1 MISMYLTEKEQRM
14 LDGAEGYA
22 VQKSME
28 ILVALGDIY
37 GAKSLIKV
45 GSVQVAGVSYSNLG
59 DAGLEFLNKL
69 AKDGKVK
76 VLTTLNPA
84 GMDLENWRNLG
95 ISPEFAEKQNLVID
109 AFQRMGI
116 LVSCTCTPY
125 LIGNLP
131 LYGEH
136 VAWSESSAV
145 TFANSVI
152 GAKTNKEGGPSALAA
167 AFVGK
172 TPCYGLHLD
181 ENRVPDVH
189 AQVKAELSKLSDW
202 GALGYAIGKKAEN
215 KIPYITGVKTAD
227 LDELKSFC
235 ASVVTYGAKPLF
247 YIKGIT
253 PASEQQTQP
262 KETVSIEQADIK
274 NAYDNINDEVTDIEL
289 VCVGCPHCSIN
300 EIAKVAELLAGKKV
314 AEGTEFWVATS
325 RTAKQLADKRGY
337 TEVIEAAGA
346 KFACDTCMAVAPLK
360 GRFKSL
366 ATTSAK
372 GCFYSRQNGMKT
384 KMGGVEECVEAAVT
398 GKWNS

>member
-1 MISMYLTEKEQRM
+1 MQLTKQEQKM

-22 VQKSME
+22 VRKSME
-28 ILVALGDIY
+28 ILVALGDIF

-45 GSVQVAGVSYSNLG
+45 GSVQVAGVSYHNLG
-59 DAGLEFLNKL
+59 DAGLEFLNEL
-69 AKDGKVK
+69 AVDGRVR

-84 GMDLENWRNLG
+84 GMDLENWQQLG

-109 AFQRMGI
+109 AFKRMGI
-116 LVSCTCTPY
+116 LISCTCTPY

-136 VAWSESSAV
+136 IAWSESSAV
-145 TFANSVI
+145 TFANSVL
-152 GAKTNKEGGPSALAA
+152 GAKTNREGGPSALAA

-189 AQVKAELSKLSDW
+189 VQVNAQLTKLSDW

-215 KIPYITGVKTAD
+215 KITYITGIKTAD

-247 YIKGIT
+247 YMKGIT
-253 PASEQQTQP
+253 PGAEMQKQPAEMVVVEQ
-262 KETVSIEQADIK
+262 SDIK

-289 VCVGCPHCSIN
+289 VCVGCPHCSIK
-300 EIAKVAELLAGKKV
+300 EISQIAQLIKGKKV

-337 TEVIEAAGA
+337 SQTIEEAGG

-372 GCFYSRQNGMKT
+372 GCFYSRQNNMKT
-384 KMGGVEECVEAAVT
+384 KMGSVEECVQAAVT

>member
-1 MISMYLTEKEQRM
+1 M
-14 LDGAEGYA
+14 LEGAEGYA
-22 VQKSME
+22 VRKSME
-28 ILVALGDIY
+28 ILVALGEIY
-37 GAKSLIKV
+37 GADNLIEV
-45 GSVQVAGVSYSNLG
+45 GSVQVSGVSYNNLG
-59 DAGLEFLNKL
+59 DAGLEFLDEL
-69 AKDGKVK
+69 ARDGKVR

-95 ISPEFAEKQNLVID
+95 ISAEFAEKQNLVIK
-109 AFQRMGI
+109 AFEKMGI

-131 LYGEH
+131 LFGEH
-136 VAWSESSAV
+136 IAWSESSAV

-189 AQVKAELSKLSDW
+189 VHVRANLSKLSDW
-202 GALGYAIGKKAEN
+202 GALGFAIGMKAEN
-215 KIPYITGVKTAD
+215 KIPYITGIRAMD

-253 PASEQQTQP
+253 SASEQQTIP
-262 KETVSIEQADIK
+262 KTTVIIEQADIK
-274 NAYDNINDEVTDIEL
+274 NAYDKINDQVTDIEL

-300 EIAKVAELLAGKKV
+300 EISKVAELVKGKKV
-314 AEGTEFWVATS
+314 AKDTEFWVATS
-325 RTAKQLADKRGY
+325 RSVKQLADKSGY
-337 TEVIEAAGA
+337 TRVIEAAGG

-360 GRFKSL
+360 GRFRSL

-372 GCFYSRQNGMKT
+372 GCFYSRQNLMKT
-384 KMGGVEECVEAAVT
+384 KMGSIEECVQAAVT

>member
-1 MISMYLTEKEQRM
+1 MQLTDQEQKM
-14 LDGAEGYA
+14 LDGKEGYA
-22 VQKSME
+22 VKKSME
-28 ILVALGDIY
+28 ILVALGEIF
-37 GAKSLIKV
+37 GAESLIEV
-45 GSVQVAGVSYSNLG
+45 GSVQVAGVSYHNLG
-59 DAGLEFLNKL
+59 DAGLEFLDEL
-69 AKDGKVK
+69 AKDGRVK

-84 GMDLENWRNLG
+84 GMDLEDWQQLG
-95 ISPEFAEKQNLVID
+95 ISPEFAEKQYLVIK
-109 AFQRMGI
+109 AFERMGI

-131 LYGEH
+131 LFGEH
-136 VAWSESSAV
+136 LAWSESSAV

-152 GAKTNKEGGPSALAA
+152 GAKTNREGGPSALAA

-181 ENRVPDVH
+181 ENRVPDIHVRVN
-189 AQVKAELSKLSDW
+189 ANLAKLSDW

-215 KIPYITGVKTAD
+215 KIPYITGIKKAD

-262 KETVSIEQADIK
+262 KETVTIEAADIK
-274 NAYDNINDEVTDIEL
+274 NAYDNINDQVTDIEL
-289 VCVGCPHCSIN
+289 VCVGCPHCSIK
-300 EIAKVAELLAGKKV
+300 EISEITELIKGKKV
-314 AEGTEFWVATS
+314 AADTEFWVATS
-325 RTAKQLADKRGY
+325 RSVKQLADKRGY
-337 TEVIEAAGA
+337 TSVIEAAGG

-372 GCFYSRQNGMKT
+372 GCFYSRQNLMKT
-384 KMGGVEECVEAAVT
+384 KMGSMEECVEAAVT

>member
-1 MISMYLTEKEQRM
+1 MTNMQLTKQEQKM
-14 LDGAEGYA
+14 LDGEEGYA

-28 ILVALGDIY
+28 ILTALGDIY
-37 GAKSLIKV
+37 GAKNLIKV
-45 GSVQVAGVSYSNLG
+45 SSVQVAGVSYHNLG
-59 DAGLEFLNKL
+59 DAGLEFLNEL
-69 AKDGKVK
+69 AKDGRVK

-84 GMDLENWRNLG
+84 GMDLENWQQLG

-109 AFQRMGI
+109 AFERMGI

-136 VAWSESSAV
+136 LAWSESSAV

-152 GAKTNKEGGPSALAA
+152 GAKTNREGGPSALAA

-181 ENRVPDVH
+181 ENRIPDVH
-189 AQVKAELSKLSDW
+189 VQVNAEMTKLSDW

-215 KIPYITGVKTAD
+215 KISYITGIKSVD
-227 LDELKSFC
+227 LDDLKSFC

-247 YIKGIT
+247 YMKGVT
-253 PASEQQTQP
+253 PGTELQTQP
-262 KETVSIEQADIK
+262 KETVIIEQADIK
-274 NAYDNINDEVTDIEL
+274 NAYYNINDFVTDIEL
-289 VCVGCPHCSIN
+289 VCVGCPHCSVN
-300 EIAKVAELLAGKKV
+300 EISKVAELLRGKKV

-325 RTAKQLADKRGY
+325 RTVKQLADKRGY
-337 TEVIEAAGA
+337 TQTIEASGA

-372 GCFYSRQNGMKT
+372 GCFYSRQNNMKT
-384 KMGGVEECVEAAVT
+384 KMGSIEECVQAAVT

>member
-1 MISMYLTEKEQRM
+1 MQLNKHEQKM
-14 LDGAEGYA
+14 MDGAEGYT
-22 VQKSME
+22 VRKSME

-37 GAKSLIKV
+37 GAESLIDI
-45 GSVQVAGVSYSNLG
+45 GSVQVSGVSYSNLG
-59 DAGLEFLNKL
+59 DAGLEFLDEL
-69 AKDGKVK
+69 AKDGKVR

-84 GMDLENWRNLG
+84 GMDLENWQQLG
-95 ISPEFAEKQNLVID
+95 ISPEFAEKQNLVIK
-109 AFQRMGI
+109 AFEKMGI

-136 VAWSESSAV
+136 IAWSESSAV

-152 GAKTNKEGGPSALAA
+152 GARTNKEGGPSALAA

-181 ENRVPDVH
+181 EKRIPDIHV
-189 AQVKAELSKLSDW
+189 QVKAEFTKLSDW
-202 GALGYAIGKKAEN
+202 GALGYAIAKKAEN
-215 KIPYITGVKTAD
+215 KIPYITGIKKAD

-247 YIKGIT
+247 YIRGIT
-253 PASEQQTQP
+253 PGSEEQAEP
-262 KETVSIEQADIK
+262 KETVLIDQVDIK
-274 NAYDNINDEVTDIEL
+274 NAYDNINDPVTRIEL
-289 VCVGCPHCSIN
+289 VCIGCPHCSIN
-300 EIAKVAELLAGKKV
+300 EIAKAAELIKGRRI

-325 RTAKQLADKRGY
+325 RSAKQLADKRGY
-337 TEVIEAAGA
+337 SAIIEEAGG

-372 GCFYSRQNGMKT
+372 GCFYSRQNLMKT
-384 KMGGVEECVEAAVT
+384 KMGSVEECVEAAVT
-398 GKWNS
+398 GKWSS

>member
-1 MISMYLTEKEQRM
+1 VIIMELTKQEQAM
-14 LDGAEGYA
+14 LDGKEGYA
-22 VQKSME
+22 VRKSIE
-28 ILVALGDIY
+28 ILVALGEIF
-37 GAKSLIKV
+37 GAKSLIDV
-45 GSVQVAGVSYSNLG
+45 GSVQVAGVSYHNLG
-59 DAGLEFLNKL
+59 DAGLEFLDSL
-69 AKDGKVK
+69 AKDGRVK

-84 GMDLENWRNLG
+84 GMDLENWQQLG
-95 ISPEFAEKQNLVID
+95 ISPDFAEKQNLVID

-136 VAWSESSAV
+136 IAWSESSAV
-145 TFANSVI
+145 TFANSVL
-152 GAKTNKEGGPSALAA
+152 GARTNREGGPSALAT

-172 TPCYGLHLD
+172 TPNYGLHLD
-181 ENRVPDVH
+181 ENRLPDVH
-189 AQVKAELSKLSDW
+189 VQVNAELSKLSDW

-215 KIPYITGVKTAD
+215 KIPYISGIKEAN

-253 PASEQQTQP
+253 PGSDAQTQP
-262 KETVSIEQADIK
+262 KITVTIESADIK
-274 NAYDNINDEVTDIEL
+274 NAYDNINDQVSDIDF
-289 VCVGCPHCSIN
+289 VCVGCPHCSIK
-300 EIAKVAELLAGKKV
+300 EIQEIAELLKNKKV
-314 AEGTEFWVATS
+314 KEGTELWVATS

-337 TEVIEAAGA
+337 TATIEAAGG

-360 GRFKSL
+360 GRFKAL

-372 GCFYSRQNGMKT
+372 GCFYSRQNLMKT
-384 KMGGVEECVEAAVT
+384 KMGSTQECIQAAVT
-398 GKWNS
+398 GKWNN

>member
-1 MISMYLTEKEQRM
+1 VTAMKMTKQEQKM

-22 VQKSME
+22 VRKSME
-28 ILVALGDIY
+28 ILVALGEIY
-37 GAKSLIKV
+37 GAESLIDV
-45 GSVQVAGVSYSNLG
+45 GSVQVAGVSYNNLG
-59 DAGLEFLNKL
+59 DAGLEFLDEL
-69 AKDGKVK
+69 AHDGRVR

-84 GMDLENWRNLG
+84 GMDLENWRQLG
-95 ISPEFAEKQNLVID
+95 ISPEFAEKQNLVIK
-109 AFQRMGI
+109 AFEKMGI
-116 LVSCTCTPY
+116 LISCTCTPY

-181 ENRVPDVH
+181 ENRIPDIHVE
-189 AQVKAELSKLSDW
+189 VKEELTRLSDW

-215 KIPYITGVKTAD
+215 RIPYLTGIKSAT

-253 PASEQQTQP
+253 PASEKQTQP
-262 KETVSIEQADIK
+262 KETVTVEPADIK
-274 NAYDNINDEVTDIEL
+274 AAYEAINDQVSEIEL
-289 VCVGCPHCSIN
+289 VCVGCPHCSVN
-300 EIAKVAELLAGKKV
+300 EISRVAELLKGKRV

-325 RTAKQLADKRGY
+325 RTAKQLSDKRGY
-337 TEVIEAAGA
+337 TATIEAAGG

-372 GCFYSRQNGMKT
+372 GCFYSRQNLMKT
-384 KMGGVEECVEAAVT
+384 KMGSIEQCVEAAVT
-398 GKWNS
+398 GKWNT

>member
-1 MISMYLTEKEQRM
+1 MQLTKQEQKM

-28 ILVALGDIY
+28 ILTALGDIY

-45 GSVQVAGVSYSNLG
+45 GSVQVAGVSYNNLG
-59 DAGLEFLNKL
+59 DAGLEFLNEL

-84 GMDLENWRNLG
+84 GMDLENWQQLG

-181 ENRVPDVH
+181 ENRVPDIHVLI
-189 AQVKAELSKLSDW
+189 KADLTKLSDW

-215 KIPYITGVKTAD
+215 KIAYITGIKAVD

-247 YIKGIT
+247 YMKGVT
-253 PASEQQTQP
+253 PGAELQIQP
-262 KETVSIEQADIK
+262 KETITVEQSDIK
-274 NAYDNINDEVTDIEL
+274 NAYRNINDEVTSIEL

-300 EIAKVAELLAGKKV
+300 EIAKVAELLKDKKV
-314 AEGTEFWVATS
+314 VEGSEFWVATS

-337 TEVIEAAGA
+337 TQIIEAAGA

-372 GCFYSRQNGMKT
+372 GCFYSRQNNMKT
-384 KMGGVEECVEAAVT
+384 KMGSLEECVQAAVT
-398 GKWNS
+398 GKWSS

>member
-1 MISMYLTEKEQRM
+1 MELTEQERAM
-14 LDGAEGYA
+14 LDGKEGYA
-22 VQKSME
+22 VRKSME

-37 GAKSLIKV
+37 GAKNLIRV
-45 GSVQVAGVSYSNLG
+45 GSVQVAGVSYHNLG
-59 DAGLEFLNKL
+59 DAGLEFLNEL
-69 AKDGKVK
+69 AKDGRVR

-84 GMDLENWRNLG
+84 GMDLENWQNLG
-95 ISPEFAEKQNLVID
+95 ISTEFAEKQNLVID

-116 LVSCTCTPY
+116 LISCTCTPY

-145 TFANSVI
+145 TFANSVL
-152 GAKTNKEGGPSALAA
+152 GAKTNREGGPSALAA

-181 ENRVPDVH
+181 ENRTPDVH
-189 AQVKAELSKLSDW
+189 VQMNAELTKLSDW

-215 KIPYITGVKTAD
+215 KIPYITGIKAAD

-253 PASEQQTQP
+253 PASEQQLQP
-262 KETVSIEQADIK
+262 KETVTIDQADIK
-274 NAYDNINDEVTDIEL
+274 NAYDNINDDISNIEL

-300 EIAKVAELLAGKKV
+300 EIAEVAELLRDKKV
-314 AEGTEFWVATS
+314 ADGTEFWVATS
-325 RTAKQLADKRGY
+325 RTAKQIADKRGY
-337 TEVIEAAGA
+337 TEIIEAAGA

-372 GCFYSRQNGMKT
+372 GCFYSRQNLMKT
-384 KMGGVEECVEAAVT
+384 KMGSIEECVQAAVT